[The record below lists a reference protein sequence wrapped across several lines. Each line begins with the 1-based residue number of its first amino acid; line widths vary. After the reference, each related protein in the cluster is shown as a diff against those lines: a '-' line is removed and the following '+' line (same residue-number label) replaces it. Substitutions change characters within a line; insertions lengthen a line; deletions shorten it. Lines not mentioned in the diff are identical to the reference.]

1 MSAFICSD
9 YHVSVLAN
17 YAFEQGVNY
26 YWRGRYRKCA
36 DPEEIG
42 AILMK
47 ENIRSVNY
55 RYQER
60 SRSLFEYAASVVGNM
75 PDNAQILQAAFCL
88 NYQSCERDDW
98 PKSEAHAILMAII
111 YDAAHAFSKGA
122 WALEKPAS

>member
-26 YWRGRYRKCA
+26 YWRNQYRKCA

-60 SRSLFEYAASVVGNM
+60 NKISFEYDASVVGNM

-98 PKSEAHAILMAII
+98 PKSEAHAILLAIV
-111 YDAAHAFSKGA
+111 YDASHAFSKGA
-122 WALEKPAS
+122 WGLEKPAS